1 MFKAKTKM
9 VEPTSEAAASEVFVV
24 ADNIIPV
31 RVASVDA
38 ILNTEFTEEMQ
49 VVPEKQV
56 QQLIVENKTT
66 NPMSKFFVRMSGY
79 LDSMENFLTEM
90 HSNYMNA
97 IEQKKSIYQTE
108 ESDQHQRTHR
118 SKSTARKL
126 SDERKSNLPIP
137 FGDLS
142 DGILGLIA
150 FNALGSV
157 GNMMGGGYGGGG
169 EIQIVPYTPVAGQ
182 LVAKGKTDPT
192 QGDKGYVSGYPLT
205 SLYGWR
211 WGRMH
216 GGVDIGVPVGT
227 KFALKEDAVIK
238 FVGWQDPNNAYKG
251 YGLLVDAWVPS
262 LKKMFRF
269 GHLSSVAVKEGETIK
284 AGSVLGASGDTGLS
298 TGPHFHIEV
307 HSQVTRAYGGDDPMP
322 YIDYVIAGEEVQQRS
337 EGSIERIGRIMVG
350 EAGPEFV
357 IPMSQMP
364 IFAQL
369 MMEEKIKSLNPF
381 YVSKFGVID
390 DIGVER
396 QSGFSNMM
404 FSDGAILAAE
414 EKIKKYEALGAYTP
428 GTGRGGSLPDY
439 ITVDGQESIQSGTP
453 RSVAFNP
460 NTRLYSYIDSDGYP
474 TIGWGSTFY
483 GDIFSGGKGTAVR
496 DGDETTVGEAT
507 QLFKSHVRQL
517 YDGYNETYPLWKH
530 FTDKQVAGLL
540 SYYYNR
546 GVNVGLTLGIHK
558 RALRSG
564 DMRTLADDIE
574 KDIVSVGPAR
584 RKAEADLIRSGPSK
598 IVGPGI
604 VGSEVGP
611 KEVGTG
617 IPFFPDLTIINSL
630 KNLFKKKESKLRKP
644 RTPPVMSPEEE
655 RNQRLRNSMDASEFF
670 GTREYRLD
678 QIPGRVDLQSS
689 NRLNSIPGNEQMQI
703 ANETQEQFSLDNVKG
718 QIIALYQ
725 PTVYYTES

>member
-1 MFKAKTKM
+1 MIKAKTKM
-9 VEPTSEAAASEVFVV
+9 IESTSEAAASEVFVV

-56 QQLIVENKTT
+56 QQLIIENKTT
-66 NPMSKFFVRMSGY
+66 NPLSGFFVKMSGY

-90 HSNYMNA
+90 HSNYTNA

-108 ESDQHQRTHR
+108 ETDQDHRTHR

-126 SDERKSNLPIP
+126 SDQRRSNLPRP
-137 FGDLS
+137 FSDLGD
-142 DGILGLIA
+142 DIIGLIA
-150 FNALGSV
+150 LNTLGGV
-157 GNMMGGGYGGGG
+157 NNMMGGGG

-216 GGVDIGVPVGT
+216 GGVDIGVPIGT

-238 FVGWQDPNNAYKG
+238 FVGWQDPNDATKG

-269 GHLSSVAVKEGETIK
+269 GHLSSVAVKDGETIK
-284 AGSVLGASGDTGLS
+284 AGSVLGQSGNTGRS

-307 HSQVTRAYGGDDPMP
+307 HSQVTSAYGGDDPMP
-322 YIDYVIAGEEVQQRS
+322 YIDYVIAGEDVQQRS
-337 EGSIERIGRIMVG
+337 EGSIERVGRVMVG
-350 EAGPEFV
+350 EAGTEFV
-357 IPMSQMP
+357 VPMSQMP
-364 IFAQL
+364 IFAEL

-396 QSGFSNMM
+396 QSGFTNTMM
-404 FSDGAILAAE
+404 SAGAIIATE

-453 RSVAFNP
+453 RSAAFNP
-460 NTRLYSYIDSDGYP
+460 NTRLYSYIDSEGYP

-483 GDIFSGGKGTAVR
+483 GDIFSGGKGTKVR

-507 QLFKSHVRQL
+507 KLFKSHVRQL

-546 GVNVGLTLGIHK
+546 GVNVGFTLGIH
-558 RALRSG
+558 REALKAG
-564 DMRTLADDIE
+564 DMKTLADDIE
-574 KDIVSVGPAR
+574 ADTVNVGPAR
-584 RKAEADLIRSGPSK
+584 RRSEADLIRSGPSK
-598 IVGPGI
+598 IVPI
-604 VGSEVGP
+604 TE
-611 KEVGTG
+611 TQ
-617 IPFFPDLTIINSL
+617 L
-630 KNLFKKKESKLRKP
+630 
-644 RTPPVMSPEEE
+644 E
-655 RNQRLRNSMDASEFF
+655 RNQRQRNTMDASEFF
-670 GTREYRLD
+670 GTKKYKLD
-678 QIPGRVDLQSS
+678 QIPGRVNLQSS

-703 ANETQEQFSLDNVKG
+703 ANETQEQFSFDNSKG
-718 QIIALYQ
+718 MIVALYQ

>member
-1 MFKAKTKM
+1 MIKAKTSM
-9 VEPTSEAAASEVFVV
+9 IEPTSEAAASEVFVV

-66 NPMSKFFVRMSGY
+66 NPLSKFFVRMSGY

-90 HSNYMNA
+90 HSNYVNA
-97 IEQKKSIYQTE
+97 IQQKKSIYQTE
-108 ESDQHQRTHR
+108 ETDQDHRTNR

-126 SDERKSNLPIP
+126 SDKRRSNLPTP
-137 FGDLS
+137 FSDLS
-142 DGILGLIA
+142 DDVIGLFALNILSGGIDEA
-150 FNALGSV
+150 MTMDTV
-157 GNMMGGGYGGGG
+157 GEM
-169 EIQIVPYTPVAGQ
+169 QIVPYTPVAGQ

-192 QGDKGYVSGYPLT
+192 KGDKGYVSGYPLT

-216 GGVDIGVPVGT
+216 GGVDIGVPIGT

-238 FVGWQDPNNAYKG
+238 FVGWQDPNDAAKG

-269 GHLSSVAVKEGETIK
+269 GHLSSVAVKDGETVK
-284 AGSVLGASGDTGLS
+284 AGSVLGASGNTGLS

-307 HSQVTRAYGGDDPMP
+307 HSQVTSAYGGDDPMP
-322 YIDYVIAGEEVQQRS
+322 YIDYVIAGEDVQQRS
-337 EGSIERIGRIMVG
+337 EGSIERVGRVMVG
-350 EAGPEFV
+350 EAGTEFV

-364 IFAQL
+364 IFAEL

-396 QSGFSNMM
+396 QSGFTNTMM
-404 FSDGAILAAE
+404 SAGAILATE

-439 ITVDGQESIQSGTP
+439 ITVDGQESIKSGTP

-460 NTRLYSYIDSDGYP
+460 NTRLYSYIDSQGYP

-483 GDIFSGGKGTAVR
+483 GDIFSGGKGTEVR
-496 DGDETTVGEAT
+496 DGDTTTVGRAN
-507 QLFKSHVRQL
+507 QLFKNHVRQL

-546 GVNVGLTLGIHK
+546 GVNVGFTLGIH
-558 RALRSG
+558 REALKAG
-564 DMRTLADDIE
+564 DMKSLADDIE
-574 KDIVSVGPAR
+574 ADTVNVGPAR
-584 RKAEADLIRSGPSK
+584 RRSEADLIRSGPSK
-598 IVGPGI
+598 IVPI
-604 VGSEVGP
+604 TE
-611 KEVGTG
+611 TQ
-617 IPFFPDLTIINSL
+617 L
-630 KNLFKKKESKLRKP
+630 
-644 RTPPVMSPEEE
+644 E
-655 RNQRLRNSMDASEFF
+655 RNQRQRNTMDASEFF
-670 GTREYRLD
+670 GTKKYKLD
-678 QIPGRVDLQSS
+678 QIPGRVNLQSS

-703 ANETQEQFSLDNVKG
+703 ANETQEQFSFDNSKG
-718 QIIALYQ
+718 MIVALYQ

>member
-1 MFKAKTKM
+1 MIKAKSKM
-9 VEPTSEAAASEVFVV
+9 IEPTSEAAASEVFVV

-66 NPMSKFFVRMSGY
+66 NPLSGFFVKMSGY

-90 HSNYMNA
+90 HSNYTNA

-108 ESDQHQRTHR
+108 ETDQDHRTHR

-126 SDERKSNLPIP
+126 SDQRRSNLPRP
-137 FGDLS
+137 FSDLGD
-142 DGILGLIA
+142 DIIGLIA
-150 FNALGSV
+150 LNTLGGGV
-157 GNMMGGGYGGGG
+157 DNMMGGG

-192 QGDKGYVSGYPLT
+192 KGDKGYVSGYPLT

-216 GGVDIGVPVGT
+216 GGVDIGVPIGT

-238 FVGWQDPNNAYKG
+238 FVGWQDPNDAAKG

-269 GHLSSVAVKEGETIK
+269 GHLSSVAVKDGETVK
-284 AGSVLGASGDTGLS
+284 AGSVLGASGNTGLS

-307 HSQVTRAYGGDDPMP
+307 HSQVTSAYGGDDPMP
-322 YIDYVIAGEEVQQRS
+322 YIDYVIAGEDVQQRS
-337 EGSIERIGRIMVG
+337 EGSIERVGRVMVG
-350 EAGPEFV
+350 EAGTEFV

-381 YVSKFGVID
+381 YVSRFGIMD
-390 DIGVER
+390 GLGVER
-396 QSGFSNMM
+396 QSGFTNTMM
-404 FSDGAILAAE
+404 SAGAILATE
-414 EKIKKYEALGAYTP
+414 EKIKKYEGLGAYTP
-428 GTGRGGSLPDY
+428 GTGRGGRLADY
-439 ITVDGQESIQSGTP
+439 ITVDGQESIISGTP

-483 GDIFSGGKGTAVR
+483 GDIFSGGKGTEVR
-496 DGDETTVGEAT
+496 DGDTTTVGRAN

-617 IPFFPDLTIINSL
+617 IPFFPDLTIINAI
-630 KNLFKKKESKLRKP
+630 KGLFQGNKSKTKKP

-703 ANETQEQFSLDNVKG
+703 ANETQEQFSFDNSKG
-718 QIIALYQ
+718 QIVAFYQ
-725 PTVYYTES
+725 PTVYYTEA